1 MTTSTVT
8 ATATPAATL
17 ATLELQYFRAVS
29 LCRRR
34 SYERCV
40 EVCNA
45 LLQAGHENNVQ
56 MFEPRQKQQEEEEQ
70 QERERER
77 ESRQTAAEHG
87 SNLQRIG
94 PRQRQR
100 QHRRGTDGASG
111 AGAAAS
117 AAASI
122 MPTWLMEGVWQLKMR
137 ALTQRVYLDD
147 LEVDEAADG
156 GEWARGQTDESSESA
171 VFIDISVGQQYR
183 RYIV

>member
-1 MTTSTVT
+1 MTTST
-8 ATATPAATL
+8 ATATPAGTLTATAAL

-56 MFEPRQKQQEEEEQ
+56 MFEPRKQQQEEEQ
-70 QERERER
+70 ERER

-100 QHRRGTDGASG
+100 RGLRDDGTDGAS
-111 AGAAAS
+111 AAAGGG
-117 AAASI
+117 ASI

-156 GEWARGQTDESSESA
+156 GKCKNATDVRCE
-171 VFIDISVGQQYR
+171 R
-183 RYIV
+183 

>member
-56 MFEPRQKQQEEEEQ
+56 MFKPRKQQQEEEQEQ
-70 QERERER
+70 ARQRERER
-77 ESRQTAAEHG
+77 ESRQTSAEHG

-94 PRQRQR
+94 PRQQR
-100 QHRRGTDGASG
+100 QHRRGTDGAS
-111 AGAAAS
+111 A

-156 GEWARGQTDESSESA
+156 GE
-171 VFIDISVGQQYR
+171 
-183 RYIV
+183 

>member
-1 MTTSTVT
+1 MPMTTST
-8 ATATPAATL
+8 ATATPAATATATATL

-56 MFEPRQKQQEEEEQ
+56 MFEPRKQQQEEEQER
-70 QERERER
+70 ERERER

-94 PRQRQR
+94 PRQRQ
-100 QHRRGTDGASG
+100 QQRRGLRDDGTDGASAAR
-111 AGAAAS
+111 AG
-117 AAASI
+117 ASI

-156 GEWARGQTDESSESA
+156 GECKSATD
-171 VFIDISVGQQYR
+171 VWM
-183 RYIV
+183 